1 MPIAKDY
8 TPTSIND
15 YLPASQRQHAHVKP
29 RADASNKVV
38 DIRGFAREVDMLP
51 KDWAE
56 VGNPTPYELR
66 VSIETCKRLWK
77 LNKAALECLDCDH
90 EVTEYNIK
98 VLEKLYI
105 NLMDYLVE

>member
-8 TPTSIND
+8 NIASIQEH
-15 YLPASQRQHAHVKP
+15 LPVRQSKRSKRKQFVDTTK
-29 RADASNKVV
+29 KVV
-38 DIRGFAREVDMLP
+38 EIREFAQEVNMLP

-66 VSIETCKRLWK
+66 VSIQTCKRLWK
-77 LNKAALECLDCDH
+77 MNKAALECADCDQ
-90 EVTEYNIK
+90 EATQYNIK

-105 NLMDYLVE
+105 ILMDYLVE